1 MFYAL
6 WNVYL
11 STIFNW
17 IIETSI
23 LASML
28 VVFILCIRTFF
39 KNWLTPR
46 WQYALWVIL
55 IVRLMLPY
63 FPESSF
69 SVYPILSKGFE
80 SAQFIIQK
88 NTKKL
93 DLIENVNTTKTD
105 VVSVENNEQYHI
117 EDDQN
122 NQSASIYNILL
133 TIWFLG
139 VLLFGFFVIL
149 ANKRLYSYIGNQPII
164 KEKRILDIL
173 ETCRNNML
181 IQREIPIVLS
191 GKISSP
197 TLLGIRSPRILLD
210 KNQIKSLKDDQLKY
224 IFYHELS
231 HYKRKDI
238 SINLLMNVLLILNWF
253 NPILWYAYHKM
264 REDQELACDALALT
278 FIDHKENI
286 AYGQT
291 IITLLEGYSM
301 YYKMSTLANFSK
313 NKSVLKRR
321 IIMIKKFN
329 KKSYRW
335 SAIGLSA
342 ILGVTAFSFV
352 NVTAEAAP
360 YKKNIEQVKK
370 QEEAKKA
377 EEMSKKQEENKMR
390 KQEEAKKAEEM
401 SKKQEENKMRKQE
414 EAKKAEE
421 MSKKQEEENK
431 MRKQEE
437 ENKMRKQE
445 EENKMKQQEEA
456 KRMAEKN

>member
-39 KNWLTPR
+39 KKWLTPR
-46 WQYALWVIL
+46 WQYALWVIF

-93 DLIENVNTTKTD
+93 DLIEDMDTLKKD
-105 VVSVENNEQYHI
+105 VVSVETNEQDHI

-122 NQSASIYNILL
+122 NQKAYIYNVLL
-133 TIWFLG
+133 AIWLLG
-139 VLLFGFFVIL
+139 FLLFGFFVIRT
-149 ANKRLYSYIGNQPII
+149 NKRLYSYIGKQPVII
-164 KEKRILDIL
+164 DKRILDIL
-173 ETCRNNML
+173 ETCKSNML
-181 IQREIPIVLS
+181 IHREIPILLS
-191 GKISSP
+191 GKVSSP
-197 TLLGIRSPRILLD
+197 TLLGIRNPRILLD
-210 KNQIKSLKDDQLKY
+210 KNQIESLNNDQLKY

-238 SINLLMNVLLILNWF
+238 SINLLMHFLLILNWF

-278 FIDHKENI
+278 FINPKENI

-291 IITLLEGYSM
+291 IITLVERYST
-301 YYKMSTLANFSK
+301 YCKTPTLANFSE
-313 NKSVLKRR
+313 NKSILKRR

-329 KKSYRW
+329 KNSYRW
-335 SAIGLSA
+335 SVVGLSA
-342 ILGVTAFSFV
+342 ILGVAAFSFV
-352 NVTAEAAP
+352 NVKAEAEP

-370 QEEAKKA
+370 QEE
-377 EEMSKKQEENKMR
+377 EN
-390 KQEEAKKAEEM
+390 
-401 SKKQEENKMRKQE
+401 
-414 EAKKAEE
+414 
-421 MSKKQEEENK
+421 
-431 MRKQEE
+431 
-437 ENKMRKQE
+437 
-445 EENKMKQQEEA
+445 
-456 KRMAEKN
+456 